1 MCARSISLTFLLFLT
16 ALLMTV
22 VSCSHQN
29 KNHDDES
36 ISALNQEISAEVPRG
51 STKITIYRFMNSHG
65 FEDLSETYT
74 GRPRA
79 ILAHRVEPQYFIP
92 LSRTSTDILFFLDAH
107 DKLTQFR
114 VDRHTLNL

>member
-1 MCARSISLTFLLFLT
+1 MCTRSVSLIFLLFLT
-16 ALLMTV
+16 PLLMAV

-29 KNHDDES
+29 KNHGDEA
-36 ISALNQEISAEVPRG
+36 IAALNQEIRAEVPRG
-51 STKITIYRFMNSHG
+51 STKMTIYRFMSGHG
-65 FEDLSETYT
+65 FEDLSDTYT